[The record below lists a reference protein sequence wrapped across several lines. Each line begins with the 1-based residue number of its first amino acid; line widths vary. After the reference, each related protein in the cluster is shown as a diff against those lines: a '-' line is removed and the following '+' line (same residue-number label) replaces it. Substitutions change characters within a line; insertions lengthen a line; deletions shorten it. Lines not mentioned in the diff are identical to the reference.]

1 MNGRV
6 STLFLS
12 TPSARRATRCR
23 ALLTA
28 SRRNFYPR
36 PPRGG
41 RRCAQ
46 SVRTSATIF
55 LSTPSARR
63 ATRRSAR
70 GWSACINF
78 YPRPPRGGRHGRRR
92 RPHDGNGISIHALRE
107 EGDTVSADSVDLG
120 EKFLSTPSA
129 RRATWHR
136 RRTAMSDVFL
146 STPSARRATCG
157 MPYGTQPETIS
168 IHALREEGDR
178 MPSTSFSRSSDF
190 YPRPPRGGR
199 RGLPPRCCCRA

>member
-1 MNGRV
+1 M
-6 STLFLS
+6 T
-12 TPSARRATRCR
+12 
-23 ALLTA
+23 
-28 SRRNFYPR
+28 
-36 PPRGG
+36 
-41 RRCAQ
+41 
-46 SVRTSATIF
+46 
-55 LSTPSARR
+55 
-63 ATRRSAR
+63 
-70 GWSACINF
+70 
-78 YPRPPRGGRHGRRR
+78 
-92 RPHDGNGISIHALRE
+92 ISIHALRE
-107 EGDTVSADSVDLG
+107 EGDAPLCSGL
-120 EKFLSTPSA
+120 ECLYQFLSTPSA

-199 RGLPPRCCCRA
+199 LYRIPWTVWRSIFLSTPSARRATSTSSPRGTSRNDFYPRPPRGGRPRTRSSSWSITNFYPRPPRGGRPLCASALA